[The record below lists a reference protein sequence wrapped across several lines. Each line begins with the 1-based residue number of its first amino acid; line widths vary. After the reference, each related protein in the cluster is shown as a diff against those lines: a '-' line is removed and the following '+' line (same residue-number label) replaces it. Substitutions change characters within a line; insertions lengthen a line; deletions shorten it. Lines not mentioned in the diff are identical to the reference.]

1 MELVAAGVGGG
12 SEFGPVVG
20 EVSEGSVF
28 VGALA
33 VDEGLDPFED
43 GFPAAASG
51 VGGVDGA
58 DNGFEFGNEGLGVVG
73 GGLEVFAHLPHEV
86 FVAVWP
92 VGSDEPFHGF
102 EPGRESECHSGLPVL
117 DAGNTPIDRSVPPGI
132 QVGNSL

>member
-43 GFPAAASG
+43 GFAAAALG

-58 DNGFEFGNEGLGVVG
+58 DNGFEFGNEGLGVIG
-73 GGLEVFAHLPHEV
+73 GG
-86 FVAVWP
+86 
-92 VGSDEPFHGF
+92 
-102 EPGRESECHSGLPVL
+102 
-117 DAGNTPIDRSVPPGI
+117 
-132 QVGNSL
+132 